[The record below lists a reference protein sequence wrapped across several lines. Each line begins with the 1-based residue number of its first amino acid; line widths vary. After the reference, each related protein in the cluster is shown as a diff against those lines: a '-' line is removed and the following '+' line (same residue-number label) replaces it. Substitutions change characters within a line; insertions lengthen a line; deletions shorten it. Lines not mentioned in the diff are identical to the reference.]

1 MPIMPG
7 RKAIVLITT
16 FFRMASTSSETL
28 QFADSQDPMSTAR
41 ELEHH
46 FMFVS
51 HACAERRMFLLR
63 TAGLDST
70 SFVLHVYSRREV

>member
-7 RKAIVLITT
+7 RKAIVLITA
-16 FFRMASTSSETL
+16 FFRMASTSAETL
-28 QFADSQDPMSTAR
+28 QFADSQDTMPTAR
-41 ELEHH
+41 ELEHD

-63 TAGLDST
+63 TAGLDVVCFACVFS
-70 SFVLHVYSRREV
+70 S